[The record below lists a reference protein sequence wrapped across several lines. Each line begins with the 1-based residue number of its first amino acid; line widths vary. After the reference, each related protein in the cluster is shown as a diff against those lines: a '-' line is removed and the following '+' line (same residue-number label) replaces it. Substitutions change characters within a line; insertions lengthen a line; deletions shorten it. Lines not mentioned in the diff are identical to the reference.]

1 MSQAA
6 PLTSPISLDYPYDF
20 EGETITVLTLRRPT
34 VGDNLAVQ
42 KVASTDA
49 EREIRLLANLAE
61 VSPDSLHKMDLK
73 DYGKLQKALSSFLS

>member
-1 MSQAA
+1 MSTIA
-6 PLTSPISLDYPYDF
+6 LDYPYDF
-20 EGETITVLTLRRPT
+20 EGETITALTLRRPT